1 MTFEER
7 SVEAIEVF
15 GKDVVDEVVA
25 IVNLN
30 GPDIASVQFED
41 DEMLNH
47 AACIEFI
54 YFTSTLYKN

>member
-41 DEMLNH
+41 YKMMNH

-54 YFTSTLYKN
+54 YFN

>member
-41 DEMLNH
+41 DKMLNH
-47 AACIEFI
+47 TACIEFI
-54 YFTSTLYKN
+54 YFN